1 MFPLAPPGTR
11 RLRSM
16 AIALTGLPA
25 RFAPQRRPRLARA
38 FALALALARSGN
50 LAHPAAP
57 DVAARA
63 RMLEDIAAMAG
74 ATAAETGRAA
84 ISANVMAAMS
94 RVPRPR
100 FVSPPL
106 AASAWDNRPL
116 PIGEGQTIS
125 QPFIVAL
132 MTDLLELRAGD
143 SVLEFGTGSGYQAA
157 LLAELVAN
165 VYTIEIVAPLG
176 RKAAATLAALGYRNI
191 NTRIGDGYAG
201 WREYAPYDAIMVTA
215 AAPEVPAALIEQLRP
230 GGRLV
235 IPVSGSAEVQALL
248 LLHKQA
254 DGRTLS
260 RRVLPVRFVPLVRGA
275 PAK

>member
-1 MFPLAPPGTR
+1 
-11 RLRSM
+11 
-16 AIALTGLPA
+16 
-25 RFAPQRRPRLARA
+25 
-38 FALALALARSGN
+38 
-50 LAHPAAP
+50 
-57 DVAARA
+57 
-63 RMLEDIAAMAG
+63 MLEDIAAMAG